1 MALKTYDD
9 EINTGYVFYD
19 YISSYV
25 FIPLVIARS
34 DVSTYDMRYM
44 NNWKLYG
51 EPGDARQRAPIRYAI
66 YYD

>member
-1 MALKTYDD
+1 MTPKIYGD
-9 EINTGYVFYD
+9 EINTECVCYD

-34 DVSTYDMRYM
+34 DVLTCNMNYM

-51 EPGDARQRAPIRYAI
+51 EPGDARQRAPIWYAI
-66 YYD
+66 Y

>member
-1 MALKTYDD
+1 MTPKIYGD
-9 EINTGYVFYD
+9 EINTGCVCYV

-34 DVSTYDMRYM
+34 DVLTCDMSYV

-51 EPGDARQRAPIRYAI
+51 EQGDARQRAPIRYAI
-66 YYD
+66 Y